1 MATYPPPSERGVAFN
16 PLDWNTATGDNITI
30 DYLNANYLKFPI
42 AQGFETFVGTN
53 NSSTTDCQDDIEMNT
68 NKITGLGNPTNAQDA
83 STKNYVDGR
92 TPALTPS
99 QTYTNSTITTNASGF
114 ISSVSSGT
122 PPTSSLP
129 VYFGSIPSTNVAT
142 GQNGSVVVSVNSTSG
157 QLDAGTWLMVAQVEI
172 TSSNGYGAYNSI
184 PSGQGCFRVLNP
196 SLGLVYESVQAGTS
210 FNNDVCAGMAVAGS
224 PYTYQYNSN
233 ITMNCIFTL
242 TAQSGYLNFNFTGGI
257 DQNHLQ
263 ANVILAFSGAFQV
276 VKLA

>member
-1 MATYPPPSERGVAFN
+1 MATYPPPSETGVAFN
-16 PLDWNTATGDNITI
+16 PVDWNTATGDNITI

-53 NSSTTDCQDDIEMNT
+53 NSGTTDCQEDIEMNT
-68 NKITGLGNPTNAQDA
+68 NKITGCGNPTSAQDVA
-83 STKNYVDGR
+83 TKFYTDAR
-92 TPALTPS
+92 TPVLTPS
-99 QTYTNSTITTNASGF
+99 STYTNSTITTNASGF

-122 PPTSSLP
+122 PPSASLP
-129 VYFGSIPSTNVAT
+129 VYFGSIPSTNVRT
-142 GQNGSVVVSVNSTSG
+142 GLNGSVVVSVNSPSG

-184 PSGQGCFRVLNP
+184 PSGQGCFRVLSP
-196 SLGLVYESVQAGTS
+196 ASSLVYESVQAGTS

-242 TAQSGYLNFNFTGGI
+242 TATSGFLNFNFTGGI

-263 ANVILAFSGAFQV
+263 ANVILAFAGSFQV